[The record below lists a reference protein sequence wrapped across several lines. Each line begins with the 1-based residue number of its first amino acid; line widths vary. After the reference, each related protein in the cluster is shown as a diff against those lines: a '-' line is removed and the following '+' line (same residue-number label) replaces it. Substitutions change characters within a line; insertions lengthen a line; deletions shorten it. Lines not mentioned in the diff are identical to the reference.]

1 MKKIAL
7 ISIFTLV
14 SAPAFASTLPVPE
27 MDAGAGVAAIALI
40 AGAVALLREKTRQK

>member
-7 ISIFTLV
+7 TSFFSLI

-27 MDAGAGVAAIALI
+27 MDAGAGVAALALV
-40 AGAVALLREKTRQK
+40 AGAVALLREKTRRK